1 MYNPDKPCGFATMD
15 KEQHRLLA
23 SKGGRSCHAKGVGRK
38 WTADEARIAGSI
50 GGKKAQENKR
60 LAKEKNGGLGVE
72 AQTRTPMSDSLLAD
86 SMLAD

>member
-60 LAKEKNGGLGVE
+60 LARE
-72 AQTRTPMSDSLLAD
+72 AAQSRTPMSDNLLADSLLAD
-86 SMLAD
+86 